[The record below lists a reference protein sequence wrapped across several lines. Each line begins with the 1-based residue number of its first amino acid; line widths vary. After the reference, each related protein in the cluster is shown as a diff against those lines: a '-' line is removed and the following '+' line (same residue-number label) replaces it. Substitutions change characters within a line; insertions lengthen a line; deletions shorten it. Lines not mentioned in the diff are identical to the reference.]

1 MRATGHRPV
10 EQDITGLR
18 HQRRRLALQG
28 RSTAFSIRVFDV
40 VTGDLVVM
48 PSWSAVSI
56 ETETGLDLFAFNDRP
71 IIETLNFARTHVEG
85 EQQ

>member
-1 MRATGHRPV
+1 HRLRAGTTTPV
-10 EQDITGLR
+10 T
-18 HQRRRLALQG
+18 RRVGSEVMQVFEGSG
-28 RSTAFSIRVFDV
+28 RILVDDRVFDV